1 MVFMLIDIDTLGL
14 QIMTFDS
21 LRKQLDITFLVV
33 SFFFFYKFLI
43 DDLY

>member
-33 SFFFFYKFLI
+33 SFFLLQI
-43 DDLY
+43 SD